1 MKKII
6 LILSLLI
13 TFNLIKTQDQKSDKQ
28 IKMDACIKIVQKK
41 MTKEM
46 EYFKE
51 ISLIISRNGGNK
63 EEEAFNHLF
72 TLVLLSCYEQIG
84 YFEAEEIDNNVLKV
98 DINTEQ
104 NKKLVDLNKWESL
117 FKDNNQ
123 EKIQIEMAQLNE
135 AYQDL
140 QRGDINLD
148 LLKKNRGNNNFQE
161 GHERD
166 ERMDNI
172 YMRNREDNLDF
183 TVFGFNF
190 TKLSSKYRYIIG
202 GCLILFVFL
211 SIIYGL
217 KWINDIR
224 NEGKKLKKKKKNK

>member
-1 MKKII
+1 MKKIT
-6 LILSLLI
+6 LILFLLI
-13 TFNLIKTQDQKSDKQ
+13 TINQIKTQDQKSDKQ
-28 IKMDACIKIVQKK
+28 IKMDACIKLVQAKLS
-41 MTKEM
+41 KEM

-202 GCLILFVFL
+202 GCLILLVFL
-211 SIIYGL
+211 SVIYGL

>member
-72 TLVLLSCYEQIG
+72 TLVLFSCYEQIG

-117 FKDNNQ
+117 FKENNQ
-123 EKIQIEMAQLNE
+123 ERIQIEMAQLNE

>member
-1 MKKII
+1 MKKIT
-6 LILSLLI
+6 LILFLLI
-13 TFNLIKTQDQKSDKQ
+13 TINQIKTQDQKSDKQ
-28 IKMDACIKIVQKK
+28 IKMDACIKLVQAKLS
-41 MTKEM
+41 KEM

-84 YFEAEEIDNNVLKV
+84 YFEAEEIDNSVIKI
-98 DINTEQ
+98 DIDSEQ
-104 NKKLVDLNKWESL
+104 IQKLVDLKKWESL
-117 FKDNNQ
+117 FKENNQ
-123 EKIQIEMAQLNE
+123 ERIQIEMAQLNE

-190 TKLSSKYRYIIG
+190 TTLSSKYRYIIG